1 MWQYFEMRVTTFV
14 AQIIGFA
21 DNNNNLDLL
30 LDDATPA
37 WKCRMWLRMLDNPQ
51 VTQLGAGEDMEPAN
65 SEDLEILVKTY
76 GAHGSAMTGCLPFSW
91 VIKRAIDSFPLASV
105 KWRGGFMQLHIS
117 YVVTHSRCQLFFFF
131 SFLYLYW
138 KGTIWPMASFRC
150 HPVTSFVEHSYVI
163 TVAYLEF
170 EHWQCFIMLYL
181 HNNFDNTMISCRNL
195 YIYSQKMKPIHTST
209 YIHI

>member
-105 KWRGGFMQLHIS
+105 KWRGGFMHLHIS
-117 YVVTHSRCQLFFFF
+117 YVVTHSRCQFCFLFFISLFILERNNLAHGQF
-131 SFLYLYW
+131 SLSSSHIICRTFSCNNSCIFGVRTL
-138 KGTIWPMASFRC
+138 AVF
-150 HPVTSFVEHSYVI
+150 HNVI
-163 TVAYLEF
+163 
-170 EHWQCFIMLYL
+170 
-181 HNNFDNTMISCRNL
+181 S
-195 YIYSQKMKPIHTST
+195 SQKF
-209 YIHI
+209 